1 MKNNILHIT
10 PHLGGGVGTVL
21 LNWLIYDKS
30 NCHSIIT
37 LDYANENGT
46 RILKENN
53 IKLFSQIPT
62 EQILSEIEQA
72 DITVIHFWNHPLLY
86 DFLVRNK
93 LPKSRIIIW
102 SHVLG
107 AKPPYVFNEKLFDF
121 CDKFVFTT
129 PVSYNFY
136 NRNPKFDCILSTGGI
151 ERFKDIKPVKHDKY
165 TVGYIGTVDYAK
177 MHPEYINILSKT
189 KAEKIF
195 VVGGD
200 NEEQICKDADE
211 RFAVTGKLSDISS
224 VLEQIDV
231 FAYLLNPNHYGTA
244 EQVLQEAMSAGIPP
258 VVLNNP
264 CEASLVKH
272 LETGLIA
279 NNLEEYVDYINL
291 LKEDINLRYKLGNN
305 AKTYAIENF
314 SLEKLTFDWNSIFKQ
329 IMELPKTCRSWEIN
343 KTSLTSYDIFLESL
357 GKDRSLFE
365 NKSDNE
371 IKELLK
377 EPSWSSDTKGTP
389 KQYFNFLGGN
399 ELKHICSLY

>member
-21 LNWLIYDKS
+21 LNWLAYDKS
-30 NCHSIIT
+30 NLHSVIT
-37 LDYANENGT
+37 LDYANEKGT
-46 RILKENN
+46 QILKANN

-62 EQILSEIEQA
+62 EQILSKIEQA

-86 DFLVRNK
+86 NFLVKNT
-93 LPKSRIIIW
+93 LPKSRIVIW

-107 AKPPYVFNEKLFDF
+107 AEPPYVFNEKLFDF

-136 NRNPKFDCILSTGGI
+136 DKNPKFDCILSTGGV
-151 ERFKDIKPVKHDKY
+151 ERFKDLKPVKHDKY

-177 MHPEYINILSKT
+177 MHPKYINTLSKT
-189 KAEKIF
+189 NAERIF
-195 VVGGD
+195 ITGGD
-200 NEEQICKDADE
+200 NEKQICKNADE
-211 RFAVTGKLSDISS
+211 RFEVTGKLSDIKP
-224 VLEQIDV
+224 VLEQTDV
-231 FAYLLNPNHYGTA
+231 FAYLLNPSHYGTA

-272 LETGLIA
+272 LETGLVA
-279 NNLEEYVDYINL
+279 KDLEEYINYINL
-291 LKEDINLRYKLGNN
+291 LKEDIDLRNKLGNN
-305 AKTYAIENF
+305 AKKYAEENF
-314 SLEKLTFDWNSIFKQ
+314 SLENLTYKWNKIFDEILKQ
-329 IMELPKTCRSWEIN
+329 EKTTRSW
-343 KTSLTSYDIFLESL
+343 KTDKIALTSYDIFLESL
-357 GKDRSLFE
+357 GKYRNLFE

-377 EPSWSSDTKGTP
+377 EASWSSDTKGTP
-389 KQYFNFLGGN
+389 KQYFNFLGGE